1 MKHFAFLN
9 SGIHIKKFSIWL
21 FQDWELYKVFSLAFS
36 IFLSI
41 FTSVSVPFLALLA
54 LILIDTRFGIKKW
67 MFKQRNKGNA
77 NLRRFSFQNI
87 RSWGIRRVLSKI
99 ADYVFI
105 LAASVILEML
115 LEYLHLNAKYDH
127 LHLSTLVAFL
137 LCAVELKSIDENV
150 KTIRGIS
157 IISAVLNHF
166 LKKNNVKELYE
177 ETIKKN
183 DDDNIPQTHDNTP
196 TSGQ

>member
-1 MKHFAFLN
+1 MKHFAFIN
-9 SGIHIKKFSIWL
+9 SGIHIKKFSVWL

-41 FTSVSVPFLALLA
+41 FTSVAVPFLALLA

-67 MFKQRNKGNA
+67 MCKQKKKGNVT
-77 NLRRFSFQNI
+77 LKKYSFQNI
-87 RSWGIRRVLSKI
+87 RSWGVRRVLSKI

-105 LAASVILEML
+105 LAASVILELL

-150 KTIRGIS
+150 KSIRGIS
-157 IISAVLNHF
+157 VISAVLNYF
-166 LKKNNVKELYE
+166 VKKNNIKELYE
-177 ETIKKN
+177 EASKQETSKQGPR
-183 DDDNIPQTHDNTP
+183 DNQ
-196 TSGQ
+196 

>member
-1 MKHFAFLN
+1 MKHLAFLN

-41 FTSVSVPFLALLA
+41 FTSVAVPFLALLA

-67 MFKQRNKGNA
+67 MFKQRSKGNV
-77 NLRRFSFQNI
+77 NLKRFSFQNI

-150 KTIRGIS
+150 KSIRGLS
-157 IISAVLNHF
+157 IISAVVNYF
-166 LKKNNVKELYE
+166 VKRNNIKELYN
-177 ETIKKN
+177 ETVNKEQINNYQDETKEK
-183 DDDNIPQTHDNTP
+183 QTHD
-196 TSGQ
+196 